1 MRELSLNILDI
12 AQNSVKAEASKV
24 EIGILAENNLLTIY
38 VSDNGKGMSKEFLA
52 SVTDP
57 FTTTRTTRKVGMGI
71 PLFKM
76 AAESTGGSFSIESEL
91 GKGTTTTATFVIDSI
106 DRMPL
111 GNVAE
116 TVTSLIMTSPQ
127 IDFKLIY
134 RVDDREFIFD
144 TAEFKTLLEG
154 IPIESAEIINYLK
167 EYLDDNIKIVN
178 GGMDL

>member
-1 MRELSLNILDI
+1 
-12 AQNSVKAEASKV
+12 
-24 EIGILAENNLLTIY
+24 
-38 VSDNGKGMSKEFLA
+38 MSKEFLA

-76 AAESTGGSFSIESEL
+76 AAESTGGSFSIESEV
-91 GKGTTTTATFVIDSI
+91 GKGTKTTASFVIDSI

-116 TVTSLIMTSPQ
+116 TLTSLIMTSPQ

-154 IPIESAEIINYLK
+154 IPIESAEIITYLK
-167 EYLDDNIKIVN
+167 EYLDDNIKNVN